1 MYQSVTPV
9 LALRLYYAGTALFL
23 LLDYVAGIN
32 VRVAF
37 LDPWPVW
44 RAIYYLFCFACL
56 AVIAW
61 RPILTTLVTTIE
73 SLITLSALIISMGTR
88 AMGLS
93 VTVLE
98 TGGGFI
104 TGAEIVNFLIAGA
117 AAWLGWFRGMQDL
130 QRSLRR

>member
-23 LLDYVAGIN
+23 VLDYVAGIN

-37 LDPWPVW
+37 LDPWPGW
-44 RAIYYLFCFACL
+44 RAMYYLFCFACL

-93 VTVLE
+93 VMVLE
-98 TGGGFI
+98 TGG
-104 TGAEIVNFLIAGA
+104 VNFLIAGA

>member
-1 MYQSVTPV
+1 MYQSVTPAV
-9 LALRLYYAGTALFL
+9 ALRFYYAATALFL

-37 LDPWPVW
+37 LDAWPGW
-44 RAIYYLFCFACL
+44 RAVYYLFCFACL
-56 AVIAW
+56 GIIAW
-61 RPILTTLVTTIE
+61 RPALTTLVTTVE
-73 SLITLSALIISMGTR
+73 SVITLSALIIGMGAR

-93 VTVLE
+93 VSALE
-98 TGGGFI
+98 TGGGVI
-104 TGAEIVNFLIAGA
+104 TSAEIVNFLIAGA